1 MQGYPGYQTPMSMQ
15 YQPMYG
21 QQQMQQPYLDRLAQ
35 LQAMQQNLQQPQQPQ
50 QFFGLNGRV
59 VDSFDSIMAS
69 DVPMDGTFAMFPK
82 RDMSEVCV
90 KYWTG
95 EGKIA
100 TIVFKPMSEV
110 CTEVP
115 ADNESRAKLDELSN
129 VLGGIYEKID
139 VLSNKVDEA
148 LKTKNFTRGNNKKEA
163 SADE

>member
-1 MQGYPGYQTPMSMQ
+1 MQGYLGYQTPISAQ

-35 LQAMQQNLQQPQQPQ
+35 LQAMQQPQQPQ

-59 VDSFDSIMAS
+59 VDSFDSIMAN

-82 RDMSEVCV
+82 RDMSEVCM

-115 ADNESRAKLDELSN
+115 ADNENGAKLDELSN

-139 VLSNKVDEA
+139 VLSNKVDEV

-163 SADE
+163 STDE

>member
-15 YQPMYG
+15 YQSMYG

-35 LQAMQQNLQQPQQPQ
+35 LQAMQQNLQQPQQSQ

-115 ADNESRAKLDELSN
+115 TDNESRAKLDELSN
-129 VLGGIYEKID
+129 VLDGIYEKID

-148 LKTKNFTRGNNKKEA
+148 LKTKSFTRGNNKKEA
-163 SADE
+163 STDE